1 MGRETS
7 DTEVQVMNSLRCVPT
22 IAVLAIVGLTVC
34 RTAHAE
40 ATISANPQEVVFY
53 TKSTTMEKS
62 SVIKWFADG
71 QSSPPR
77 AVYYKTN
84 GAGETLFWKGGSDTQ
99 PAEFIKLNNSYEF
112 CLWGN
117 DHKDKLKC
125 TTVTTAY
132 KEVKIDLGFIKD
144 AKCEPRGHSVRIT
157 FTTIRSSLPAVQL
170 SQTAPKKIIAINN
183 EDVASFAD
191 GVEATTH
198 LAGAGIPHE
207 TVFSDLNPNT
217 DHFFVISASDKKT
230 GLWFKVSGKC
240 HTLKRRV
247 AVTFAKVKV
256 IDDSDDLSAGDLV
269 FGFFIN
275 GNNKPNGKAMT
286 FGTHADSGSTK
297 TANVSGSIAN
307 APATLTLK
315 AAGFD
320 NDETEWV
327 PVGPFVALFT
337 NTCFGGVTDAG
348 ITEGEDDCG
357 EWTSG
362 SQSINLATLAQN
374 AANPDKFSQAF
385 TLQAHPKGDDSEV
398 SFDVTGTISVTFVP

>member
-1 MGRETS
+1 MN
-7 DTEVQVMNSLRCVPT
+7 VQRCVP
-22 IAVLAIVGLTVC
+22 IIAALAVLGFTLC
-34 RTAHAE
+34 PKAHAA
-40 ATISANPQEVVFY
+40 ATITAEPSEVVFP
-53 TKSTTMEKS
+53 TKSTTIQKKS
-62 SVIKWFADG
+62 QITWAANGESQF
-71 QSSPPR
+71 PR

-84 GAGETLFWKGGSDTQ
+84 GADEKLFAKGGNGTMA
-99 PAEFIKLNNSYEF
+99 AEFIKLNNSYEF

-125 TTVTTAY
+125 VTVTTVY
-132 KEVKIDLGFIKD
+132 KQVKVDLGFIKD

-191 GVEATTH
+191 GVEVTTH
-198 LAGAGIPHE
+198 LAGGGIPHE
-207 TVFSDLNPNT
+207 TIFSNLNPNT
-217 DHFFVISASDKKT
+217 DHFYVISASDKT

-275 GNNKPNGKAMT
+275 GDNKPNGKAMT

-307 APATLTLK
+307 APATLALK

-327 PVGPFVALFT
+327 PVGPFVALFA
-337 NTCFGGVTDAG
+337 NTCFGGVTDPG
-348 ITEGEDDCG
+348 ISEGEDDCG

-362 SQSINLATLAQN
+362 SQSFNLATLAQN
-374 AANPDKFSQAF
+374 AADPDKFSQAF
-385 TLQAHPKGDDSEV
+385 TLQAHPKGNDSEV